1 MTKTGP
7 GPTSFLREEGRSWRL
22 IKEGA
27 RTAAENMA
35 VDEALLNSCAS
46 GESPPILRFYR
57 WEPPGLSIGYFQSH
71 EREVNEEGCRQL
83 GFDWVR
89 RPTGGRAVLHQHE
102 LTYAV
107 VIDVALMPG
116 SVLETYRG
124 LSSALVAGLKH
135 LGIEAALAPGR
146 PPTRKSRELS
156 SAACF
161 DSATPNEVTVEGKKV
176 IGSAQVRKRGV
187 LLQHG
192 SIPLRI
198 DRDAA
203 VACMNLGSE
212 AVRKRVLR
220 TLASKAAG
228 LEEVAGR
235 TFSPGEVARAL
246 QQGFEETLGIV
257 FREEGLSPGEQ
268 RQVQR
273 LAVERYRRDE
283 WNMAR

>member
-1 MTKTGP
+1 MSRPVSGP
-7 GPTSFLREEGRSWRL
+7 VSFLREEGRSWRL
-22 IKEGA
+22 IREGA

-35 VDEALLNSCAS
+35 VDEALLNACAS
-46 GESPPILRFYR
+46 GESPPVLRFYQ

-71 EREVNEEGCRQL
+71 EREVNEEGCSRF

-107 VIDVALMPG
+107 VIDSALMPG
-116 SVLETYRG
+116 TVLETYRG
-124 LSSALVAGLKH
+124 LSTALVAGLKH
-135 LGIEAALAPGR
+135 LGMEAALAPGR

-161 DSATPNEVTVEGKKV
+161 DSATPNEVTVDGRKV

-203 VACMNLGSE
+203 VGCMNLGSE
-212 AVRKRVLR
+212 AVRKRVRR
-220 TLASKAAG
+220 TLESKAAG

-235 TFSPGEVARAL
+235 TFSPGEVAQAL
-246 QQGFEETLGIV
+246 QQGFEETLGIA
-257 FREEGLSPGEQ
+257 FREEGLSPGEK
-268 RQVQR
+268 RQMQQ
-273 LAVERYRRDE
+273 LADERYRSDE
-283 WNMAR
+283 WNRAR